1 MVNHHRAAIFAALLL
16 IIAGAACVGLRVKCM
31 HKPPLSQGGNVWR
44 LTYDVEFHANNSS
57 ARLYIALPSD
67 TAYANIVNET
77 FSHKRLAVDILQNK
91 ETWDREAIAVASE
104 CSRPSKFTAQFD
116 VSIST
121 DAKRSVY
128 SSKKPLGTPEKLRYL
143 RNEKFIQKDDPNVVR
158 VLTSISDSKKTKAKL
173 IESIFDYCSESLAQ
187 SQSDGPTDAATVLQQ
202 GQCGA
207 LGRARAM
214 AALCRAGR
222 IPSRLVTGF
231 ILENSPRAKPFTW
244 VEIYHKKKWI
254 PYDPHNEFSLQLPAN
269 YLPMKHGGIR
279 IVKNSE
285 GSKCFFTYSI
295 ERLEKTPF
303 MTVSSN
309 IMFWN
314 IFDLTRLPISMK
326 KTLALILL
334 LPTGALIT
342 AFFRNLIGIQTFGT
356 FTPTLLALSLVNSD
370 WKTGAI
376 IFLLILGI
384 GLLCRT
390 TLNWLKLLAVPRL
403 GIILTVVVMCLI
415 VAVSV
420 CEYFGFAP
428 TARSIL
434 LPVVIM
440 TMMIERFFITLE
452 EDGGKEALKVLCG
465 TVVVATCC
473 FTLLRSALIGQ
484 VVLTFPEM
492 QLFIAAVFVLIGRY
506 SGYRLSELW
515 RFRDIVKLQ
524 G

>member
-334 LPTGALIT
+334 LPTGA
-342 AFFRNLIGIQTFGT
+342 F
-356 FTPTLLALSLVNSD
+356 LLALSLVNSD